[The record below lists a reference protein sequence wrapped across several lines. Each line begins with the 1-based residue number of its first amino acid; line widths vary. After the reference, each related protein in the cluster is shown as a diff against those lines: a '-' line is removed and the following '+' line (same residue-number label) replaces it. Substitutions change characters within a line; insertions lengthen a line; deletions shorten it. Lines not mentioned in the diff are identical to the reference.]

1 MSKLT
6 ELLDELCPDGVDYRP
21 LGEVGSFTRGGGPQK
36 KDFLSEGF
44 PCIHYGQI
52 YTHYGL
58 FTATTISSVSQDV
71 FDKSRKAQP
80 GNVIIAVTSE
90 NDEDLGDAVAWL
102 GSQPAAVSN
111 HTLIY
116 DTEMDPQYVSY
127 FLRSAHFQ
135 RQKRR
140 VTTGAKVRSISEK
153 GFSSI
158 EIPVPSLEVQQEI
171 VRVLDA
177 FTDLEQSLVSELEL
191 RKKQL
196 NDYRHAHFANSKETD
211 GCAVTL
217 GEIAEVRSGWGF
229 PKAYQGT
236 LSGDLPFFKVGDMNL
251 PGNETFLHSANNYIS
266 DTQAQE
272 LKVKPAPTGSIVFPK
287 VGAAIATNKKRILTQ
302 ESAFDNNVM
311 SLVPGQK
318 VDSDFLFH
326 WIQTENLV
334 RWGNSSG
341 GVPSIRKSD
350 VEKVTLILP
359 PREQQEA
366 VASRLNVFSNLIQ
379 SIEQEIS
386 LRRKQY
392 EFYRDELLS
401 FAPKEN

>member
-6 ELLDELCPDGVDYRP
+6 ELLDELCPDGVEYHTLDEVFDTRNGYTPSRSKP
-21 LGEVGSFTRGGGPQK
+21 EFWVDEGIPWFRMDDIRTNGNVLDDSLEHISPEAVKGTVFPAGTVIVATSATIGEHALLKVPA
-36 KDFLSEGF
+36 LSN
-44 PCIHYGQI
+44 QR
-52 YTHYGL
+52 
-58 FTATTISSVSQDV
+58 FTALIAKPEFAERLLPEFVHYYCFVLDEWCTRNTTQSSFASVDMPR
-71 FDKSRKAQP
+71 FRKF
-80 GNVIIAVTSE
+80 
-90 NDEDLGDAVAWL
+90 
-102 GSQPAAVSN
+102 
-111 HTLIY
+111 
-116 DTEMDPQYVSY
+116 M
-127 FLRSAHFQ
+127 F
-135 RQKRR
+135 
-140 VTTGAKVRSISEK
+140 
-153 GFSSI
+153 
-158 EIPVPSLEVQQEI
+158 PVPPLEVQQEI

-196 NDYRHAHFANSKETD
+196 NDYRHAHFANIKETD

-326 WIQTENLV
+326 WIQTEDLV

-359 PREQQEA
+359 PREQQEV

-386 LRRKQY
+386 LRRQQY

-401 FAPKEN
+401 FTPKED

>member
-1 MSKLT
+1 MLRLVSRMSKLT
-6 ELLDELCPDGVDYRP
+6 ELLDELCPDGVEYLP
-21 LGEVGSFTRGGGPQK
+21 LGEVAEVLRGRRLTKKSLTDDGPYPVFHGGLDPIGYFESCNRPAHTVMVINVGASAGTVGYSAVDFWSSDGCYCLELAEGIDPRYVFQALKNQELHFFHRVRRAGIPTLDADVISRFT
-36 KDFLSEGF
+36 
-44 PCIHYGQI
+44 
-52 YTHYGL
+52 
-58 FTATTISSVSQDV
+58 
-71 FDKSRKAQP
+71 
-80 GNVIIAVTSE
+80 
-90 NDEDLGDAVAWL
+90 
-102 GSQPAAVSN
+102 
-111 HTLIY
+111 
-116 DTEMDPQYVSY
+116 
-127 FLRSAHFQ
+127 
-135 RQKRR
+135 
-140 VTTGAKVRSISEK
+140 
-153 GFSSI
+153 
-158 EIPVPSLEVQQEI
+158 IPIPPLKVQQEI

-177 FTDLEQSLVSELEL
+177 FTALEQSLVSELEL

-196 NDYRHAHFANSKETD
+196 NDYRHAHFANIKETD

-311 SLVPGQK
+311 SLVPGRK

-326 WIQTENLV
+326 WIQTEDLV

-359 PREQQEA
+359 PREQQEV

-386 LRRKQY
+386 LRRQQY

-401 FAPKEN
+401 FAPKED